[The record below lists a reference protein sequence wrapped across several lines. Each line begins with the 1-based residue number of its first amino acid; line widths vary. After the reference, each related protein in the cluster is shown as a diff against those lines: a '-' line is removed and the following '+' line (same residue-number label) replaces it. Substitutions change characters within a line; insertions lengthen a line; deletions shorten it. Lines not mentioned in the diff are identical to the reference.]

1 MPLRKKTI
9 LATIIIILISI
20 TISVV
25 AIQYFVPLVFGTKFS
40 LLESYSVYD
49 DDGFPSLSIK
59 FTCTGTVTVKII
71 GPNSRLINSDFF
83 FRGNHD
89 LFLHMGEFRDT
100 IASGQYIL
108 RVCDNDDREIFA
120 EKISFKGS
128 DLSIL
133 SCEQKWLKE
142 PRINS
147 YSLFG
152 LKLFVKNSGDVP
164 VYPYELKTIIDSEI
178 ISSLVLPC
186 VIMPNEREYVECFLY
201 RESEPKSSSFSLDL
215 KDIDNNILASEPI
228 LINVIDNVFTKQF
241 NWNKNRY
248 KAIIPKSD
256 YLYNYY
262 SNLDRINNE
271 DYSMYI
277 FDIYDEQYMDIV
289 TDFIMVGLGSA
300 SDVEKINYAA
310 SFVQYLEYKQDSE
323 TNDSYEYPNYPIE
336 SLFNDNIGRDCE
348 DKAIL
353 TASILEKMGYD
364 VALLRFPAHMAV
376 GVNLSENAISQYQFY
391 VDNYYFLETTTE
403 GKLCGFVPSEYK
415 DLVSEVTIYP
425 IKPRPLLIHFWE
437 NNAIT
442 IYSNT
447 EKGDFVKVKII
458 IDNLGRTVAENFK
471 VEAAFYTS
479 SGVKINYESV
489 YISSLEPSMK
499 KEVIFS
505 VNVPKNI
512 TTWFK
517 TRIYIDN
524 EIVDEKESVSS
535 FP

>member
-9 LATIIIILISI
+9 LATIITIIISI
-20 TISVV
+20 TILVIV
-25 AIQYFVPLVFGTKFS
+25 IQYFIPLIFGTKFT
-40 LLESYSVYD
+40 LLKSYSVYD
-49 DDGFPSLSIK
+49 DNGFPSLSIE

-71 GPNSRLINSDFF
+71 GPDSRLINSDFF
-83 FRGNHD
+83 FKGNHD

-100 IASGQYIL
+100 ISAGQYVL
-108 RVCDNDDREIFA
+108 RVCDNNDREIFS
-120 EKISFKGS
+120 EKFYFKGS

-133 SCEQKWLKE
+133 FCEQKWLEE

-152 LKLFVKNSGDVP
+152 LKLYVQNSGDIP
-164 VYPYELKTIIDSEI
+164 VYPYKLTTIIDSEI

-186 VIMPNEREYVECFLY
+186 VIMPNEKEYVECFLY
-201 RESEPKSSSFSLDL
+201 RRSEPKSSSFSLDL
-215 KDIDNNILASEPI
+215 KDIDNNVLASE
-228 LINVIDNVFTKQF
+228 LVLLNVIDNVVTKQF
-241 NWNKNRY
+241 TWNNNRY

-256 YLYNYY
+256 CLYNYY

-277 FDIYDEQYMDIV
+277 FDIYDEQYMEIV

-310 SFVQYLEYKQDSE
+310 SFVQNLEYKQDSE
-323 TNDSYEYPNYPIE
+323 INGSYEYPNYPIE
-336 SLFNDNIGRDCE
+336 SIFNDNIGRDCE

-353 TASILEKMGYD
+353 TASILENMGYD
-364 VALLRFPAHMAV
+364 IALLRFPAHMAV
-376 GVNLSENAISQYQFY
+376 GVNLSKNAIPQYQYY

-403 GKLCGFVPSEYK
+403 GKPCGFVPSEYK
-415 DLVSEVTIYP
+415 DLVSDVIIYP
-425 IKPRPLLIHFWE
+425 IKPRPLLIHHWV
-437 NNAIT
+437 NSAIT

-447 EKGDFVKVKII
+447 ERGDFVKVKTII
-458 IDNLGRTVAENFK
+458 ENLGSTTAEDFK

-479 SGVKINYESV
+479 SGVKINYESED
-489 YISSLEPSMK
+489 IASLDPGMK
-499 KEVIFS
+499 KEVILS
-505 VNVPKNI
+505 VSIPKNI